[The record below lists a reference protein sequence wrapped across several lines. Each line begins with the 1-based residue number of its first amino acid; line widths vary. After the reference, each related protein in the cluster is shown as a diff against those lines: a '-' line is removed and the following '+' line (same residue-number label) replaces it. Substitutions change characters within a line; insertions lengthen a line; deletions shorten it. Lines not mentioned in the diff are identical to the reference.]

1 MKITLTSM
9 LGDTKSLN
17 IPEGKTSLDNFI
29 SQYQKMLPQ
38 NLRVKITC
46 DILGVDGYLQGTK
59 I

>member
-1 MKITLTSM
+1 M